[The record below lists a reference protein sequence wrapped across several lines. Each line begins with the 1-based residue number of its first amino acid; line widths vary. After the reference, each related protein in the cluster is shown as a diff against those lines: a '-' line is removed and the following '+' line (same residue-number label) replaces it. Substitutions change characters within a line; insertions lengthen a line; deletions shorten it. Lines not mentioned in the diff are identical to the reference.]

1 MQDTTSPESVT
12 QAIPDGG
19 IPRPDPSDP
28 VARDRLTGEYAVEWN
43 RQVEWRMHIREY
55 AAQMLGVVS
64 GNPCT
69 DGVNDWL
76 QDRGM
81 PRLRRLPTGHYGV
94 GDESEARRAVRL
106 NMSSSD
112 PTTLN
117 GLSDLRVATRLE
129 ALRRTGSQWR
139 TDFMRML
146 WEARENY
153 PRIPHSMVEE
163 LQNRLG
169 DVPVP
174 VPAPADPTA
183 QGATFPVP
191 VESAPPVPT
200 TVTINVAVM
209 MRLDV
214 TGERGLAALSDAD
227 MGAFVRERVQN
238 TLRRSVLVRA
248 SGVRAGEDDITVL
261 TGVIR
266 SQPSA

>member
-1 MQDTTSPESVT
+1 MQEATSVELVIEAAPEN
-12 QAIPDGG
+12 D

-28 VARDRLTGEYAVEWN
+28 VARARLAGEYAVEWN

-55 AAQMLGVVS
+55 AAQMLGVVN

-94 GDESEARRAVRL
+94 GDESEARQAVRL

-129 ALRRTGSQWR
+129 ALRRNGSLWR

-174 VPAPADPTA
+174 VPTA
-183 QGATFPVP
+183 QGATFPVSVS
-191 VESAPPVPT
+191 VESAPSVPA
-200 TVTINVAVM
+200 TVTVNVAVM

-214 TGERGLAALSDAD
+214 TGEQGLAALSDAD
-227 MGAFVRERVQN
+227 MGAFIRERMQN
-238 TLRRSVLVRA
+238 TLRRSVLVRTP
-248 SGVRAGEDDITVL
+248 GVRMADDGITVL
-261 TGVIR
+261 TGVTR